1 MTENETTVPGTT
13 PMEITFEGARLS
25 LILIAMIIP
34 FYIGGDRLFHM
45 IWEHRTPLIQ
55 LTFPWWVK
63 AISIL
68 AAVVLHEAIHGALFA
83 LFAPGGF
90 RSVTFGINMSLGAI
104 YCHCRDPLKVKQ
116 YRCAGIAP
124 LVLLGLL
131 PFITSLFTG
140 VSWFKTFGL
149 LLTIGGFGDLLIYIK
164 LLKFDKN
171 LLIRDHPEK
180 LGFIIEKAM
189 KNE

>member
-1 MTENETTVPGTT
+1 
-13 PMEITFEGARLS
+13 
-25 LILIAMIIP
+25 MIIP
-34 FYIGGDRLFHM
+34 FYIFGDRLFYM
-45 IWEHRTPLIQ
+45 IWENRTPLFQI
-55 LTFPWWVK
+55 TFPWWVK
-63 AISIL
+63 ALSIL

-83 LFAPGGF
+83 LYAPGGF
-90 RSVTFGINMSLGAI
+90 RSVTFGISMSMGAI
-104 YCHCRDPLKVKQ
+104 YCHCRVPLKVKQ

-131 PFITSLFTG
+131 PFIAGLFTG

-149 LLTIGGFGDLLIYIK
+149 LLTIGGFGDLLIYMK

-180 LGFIIEKAM
+180 LGFIIEKTM
-189 KNE
+189 KNEK